1 MLRIQIGNTYI
12 QSLINIRYL
21 CPVTMLLLSKIYA
34 ILHWRN
40 RGVATK
46 NSLVR
51 PRKQLIDAQRRMC
64 MCFFEI
70 IITII
75 VDIGHLNSLIKSIF

>member
-1 MLRIQIGNTYI
+1 M
-12 QSLINIRYL
+12 SLQ
-21 CPVTMLLLSKIYA
+21 PAPQFIY
-34 ILHWRN
+34 

-75 VDIGHLNSLIKSIF
+75 VDIGHLNSLNQSFSYLIVVDIGL